1 MFLKMASNRLED
13 LNDLLF
19 NELTRLDRD
28 DIKPEELSHEI
39 GRAKAMAD
47 VGNTIINNAN
57 TVLKAA
63 EIYDRRVDSNMT
75 LSHMIGINGDDKPKA
90 K

>member
-1 MFLKMASNRLED
+1 MASNRLED

-39 GRAKAMAD
+39 DRAKAMAD

>member
-1 MFLKMASNRLED
+1 MASNRLED

>member
-1 MFLKMASNRLED
+1 MASNRLED

-39 GRAKAMAD
+39 DRAKAMAD

-63 EIYDRRVDSNMT
+63 EIYDRRVDCNMT
-75 LSHMIGINGDDKPKA
+75 LPHMIGINGDDKPKT

>member
-1 MFLKMASNRLED
+1 MASNRLED

-39 GRAKAMAD
+39 DRAKAMAD

-63 EIYDRRVDSNMT
+63 KIYDRRVDSNMT
-75 LSHMIGINGDDKPKA
+75 LPHMIGINGDDKPKT

>member
-1 MFLKMASNRLED
+1 MASNRLED

-39 GRAKAMAD
+39 DRAKAMAD

-57 TVLKAA
+57 TVLKAT

-75 LSHMIGINGDDKPKA
+75 LPHMIGINGDDKPKT

>member
-1 MFLKMASNRLED
+1 
-13 LNDLLF
+13 
-19 NELTRLDRD
+19 
-28 DIKPEELSHEI
+28 
-39 GRAKAMAD
+39 MAD

-75 LSHMIGINGDDKPKA
+75 LPHMIGINGDDKPKT

>member
-1 MFLKMASNRLED
+1 MASNRLED

-39 GRAKAMAD
+39 DRAKAMAD

-63 EIYDRRVDSNMT
+63 EIYDRRVDRNMT
-75 LSHMIGINGDDKPKA
+75 LPHMIGINGDDKPKT

>member
-1 MFLKMASNRLED
+1 MASNRLED

-39 GRAKAMAD
+39 DRAKAMAD

-75 LSHMIGINGDDKPKA
+75 LPHMIGINGEDKPKT

>member
-1 MFLKMASNRLED
+1 MASNRLED

-39 GRAKAMAD
+39 DRAKAMAD

-63 EIYDRRVDSNMT
+63 EIYDQRVDSNMT
-75 LSHMIGINGDDKPKA
+75 LPHMIGINGDDKPKT